1 MTADKVLETTP
12 GFSSSSGL
20 LLPTEV
26 EEVTPEIKQLIDQVS
41 LELTK
46 LAESFAASNFTA
58 EADDFEFEYVASEN
72 VTTMLPPGLTPPPG
86 LAPPPGLFDDLASIS
101 LEASADLIGRI
112 GIGDEDENE
121 LQSAAHKM
129 DGDESSDESTKAD
142 SQPDGST
149 KAESGSG
156 SASVVSD
163 DDTESNDEV
172 PELPDLSAEA
182 LSLKKREKVHA
193 RKVANGT
200 ASNMQAS
207 TRIVFGAEGAKLAAQ
222 AAQAA
227 KLADKR
233 ASWQPPSDARAYGW
247 HPYYGYVA
255 W

>member
-1 MTADKVLETTP
+1 MSVNSIDLLMTADEVLEATP
-12 GFSSSSGL
+12 GFSSPSGL

-26 EEVTPEIKQLIDQVS
+26 KEVTPEIKQLIDQVS
-41 LELTK
+41 LYLTRR
-46 LAESFAASNFTA
+46 AESFAESFAT
-58 EADDFEFEYVASEN
+58 EADDFEFEYHN
-72 VTTMLPPGLTPPPG
+72 VTTVLPPGLTPPPG

-101 LEASADLIGRI
+101 LEASAED
-112 GIGDEDENE
+112 DEDDNE
-121 LQSAAHKM
+121 LQSAAQKM

-142 SQPDGST
+142 SHPDGST
-149 KAESGSG
+149 KAESGSA

-163 DDTESNDEV
+163 DENESNDEV

-182 LSLKKREKVHA
+182 LSLKKREKVQA
-193 RKVANGT
+193 RKNAST
-200 ASNMQAS
+200 AEGNAKAS

-227 KLADKR
+227 NLAEKHGG
-233 ASWQPPSDARAYGW
+233 AMTWQPSDARAYGW